1 MKNLNAPVI
10 KRTNNLADITLNR
23 QVRAGISYSLMN
35 FLTFAFDADIMPN
48 DTLSLSSPKSQYI
61 GGGVM
66 ANFKMIDFR
75 LGAMR
80 DLRSNSGEGTI
91 LTGGVNLLGFLDIAL
106 QYGLGQNIT
115 LYDVNVSNYMSLRV
129 GGQFSF

>member
-1 MKNLNAPVI
+1 
-10 KRTNNLADITLNR
+10 
-23 QVRAGISYSLMN
+23 
-35 FLTFAFDADIMPN
+35 
-48 DTLSLSSPKSQYI
+48 
-61 GGGVM
+61 M
-66 ANFKMIDFR
+66 ANFKTIDFR

-106 QYGLGQNIT
+106 QYGLGQNIN
-115 LYDVNVSNYMSLRV
+115 LYGVNVSNYMSARV